1 MGDSYPVYDSA
12 ASADSRNSSP
22 RFDIENGRG
31 VDETNANTVS
41 GLQVANS
48 SHSQIEEKSEGMS
61 FAKMLRTSAAKS
73 SKPECSV
80 TKSETFPG
88 LLSLYPKLKQ
98 SKNVHS
104 DSEPEVEGYVP
115 PPPKQSIG
123 DALAQALE
131 QACTVDNS
139 NAVSEGST
147 NPAGQTS
154 SKKKGKKMKGK
165 KILLSSGARPHL

>member
-1 MGDSYPVYDSA
+1 MG
-12 ASADSRNSSP
+12 
-22 RFDIENGRG
+22 ENGIA
-31 VDETNANTVS
+31 VDESNANTFS
-41 GLQVANS
+41 GVQTASSSLSQV
-48 SHSQIEEKSEGMS
+48 EEKSEGMS
-61 FAKMLRTSAAKS
+61 FAKMLRTTTAKP

-131 QACTVDNS
+131 QACTLDNS
-139 NAVSEGST
+139 NVVNEGST
-147 NPAGQTS
+147 NAEGQAS
-154 SKKKGKKMKGK
+154 GKKGKRMKGK
-165 KILLSSGARPHL
+165 KILLSSGASSSLIIRNYNEYISQ

>member
-1 MGDSYPVYDSA
+1 MIY
-12 ASADSRNSSP
+12 N
-22 RFDIENGRG
+22 F
-31 VDETNANTVS
+31 
-41 GLQVANS
+41 Q
-48 SHSQIEEKSEGMS
+48 
-61 FAKMLRTSAAKS
+61 MLRTSAAKP

-104 DSEPEVEGYVP
+104 DSEPEIEGYVP

-131 QACTVDNS
+131 QACTFDNS